1 MRGLFLPSKVWTVE
15 CPDWIF
21 ASRSR
26 QRICLSYDD
35 NCPEIYYSVS
45 LVESNQSPNTGTKQT
60 FPPLLSRFKWS
71 PPLHHLLLTSR
82 RLNTGIIIKIFIW
95 FISVSQCH
103 NLFPRCE
110 NQSNNIFFQ
119 NGIESCAVQ
128 GNKVVRIYFMFITI
142 FISCPTSIIWIWMHT
157 FSAKYSCHIFMFA
170 ELSRA
175 VISGDKMSWFSNI
188 LIRKLGN
195 WQHLNGWDWVN
206 KRKVSSEKNIKYVIL
221 KTPWSRHLPPWERNI
236 SRF

>member
-1 MRGLFLPSKVWTVE
+1 MKPNKLYDLFLPFIVWSPE

-82 RLNTGIIIKIFIW
+82 RLNTGLIIKIFIL
-95 FISVSQCH
+95 VSQSH
-103 NLFPRCE
+103 FITVPSFQDKMWE
-110 NQSNNIFFQ
+110 SEQQYFSQ
-119 NGIESCAVQ
+119 NGIESCAGQ
-128 GNKVVRIYFMFITI
+128 QSCVRIYFMFITI

-206 KRKVSSEKNIKYVIL
+206 KRKVSNEKNIKCVII
-221 KTPWSRHLPPWERNI
+221 TPRT
-236 SRF
+236 

>member
-1 MRGLFLPSKVWTVE
+1 MIFDVFQMKPNKLYDLFLPFIVWSLE

-71 PPLHHLLLTSR
+71 PYSTISFSPPGGWILR
-82 RLNTGIIIKIFIW
+82 ANYIKIFRSSSQCH
-95 FISVSQCH
+95 SVKLSQCH

-110 NQSNNIFFQ
+110 NQSDNIFFQ
-119 NGIESCAVQ
+119 NGMESCAGQ
-128 GNKVVRIYFMFITI
+128 Q
-142 FISCPTSIIWIWMHT
+142 SCPDILYVYYHFYILPYQHNMNMNAYI
-157 FSAKYSCHIFMFA
+157 FS
-170 ELSRA
+170 
-175 VISGDKMSWFSNI
+175 
-188 LIRKLGN
+188 
-195 WQHLNGWDWVN
+195 
-206 KRKVSSEKNIKYVIL
+206 
-221 KTPWSRHLPPWERNI
+221 
-236 SRF
+236 